1 MSNRVSRQA
10 SRSVFTLVSV
20 ISIAAALSGC
30 STLGSAFGDPI
41 VTGSAS
47 TNTSANMNQSMPQ
60 VLYAQA
66 SSTGKYL
73 PPANI
78 GRRGAVNNTPFATA
92 AIPPSTGQGGA
103 VITQDLPAL
112 IASPTL
118 GSTQTMPAQ
127 TIATPIPVAQKPASI
142 QASTAPKLTLVAKN
156 SYTHI
161 IESGESLYT
170 IARKYQ
176 VTTDAVVL
184 ANGLPSPDKIFVG
197 QKIVIPGRP
206 DDLEKK
212 KQAAIVAEANAKTVT
227 IQAPRRTLPR
237 KLETPSVQ
245 VAKAETARVVPATPA
260 SQPQVSNA
268 KFRWPL
274 SGKVISNFS
283 ASDSTGINIGAVEG
297 AAIRAAGSG
306 SVIYVGSAVEG
317 YGNLILIKHD
327 SGYVSAYAHLSQITV
342 AKGDA
347 VMRGDAIGLVG
358 MTGSV
363 STPQLHFELRKGA
376 TPVDPMPLLAS

>member
-1 MSNRVSRQA
+1 MSNRVSKQA
-10 SRSVFTLVSV
+10 FRGVLALVSV
-20 ISIAAALSGC
+20 TAMATFLSGC

-47 TNTSANMNQSMPQ
+47 TITTTNLNQSMPQ
-60 VLYAQA
+60 VVTAQA
-66 SSTGKYL
+66 GSSGKYL
-73 PPANI
+73 PPADI
-78 GRRGAVNNTPFATA
+78 GRGGARSNNMFVTA
-92 AIPPSTGQGGA
+92 AIPSNTGQGGT
-103 VITQDLPAL
+103 VFTQDLPVL
-112 IASPTL
+112 TASPAL
-118 GSTQTMPAQ
+118 GSTQIMPAQ
-127 TIATPIPVAQKPASI
+127 TNVTPVKLATRPAPV
-142 QASTAPKLTLVAKN
+142 QATSAPKLTLVAQN

-170 IARKYQ
+170 IARKYH

-184 ANGLPSPDKIFVG
+184 ANGLSSPDKIFVG

-206 DDLEKK
+206 DELAQK
-212 KQAAIVAEANAKTVT
+212 KQAAAVAEAKAKTVPLT
-227 IQAPRRTLPR
+227 APRRTLPR
-237 KLETPSVQ
+237 SQ
-245 VAKAETARVVPATPA
+245 VASVETARVIPATPA
-260 SQPQVSNA
+260 TQPQVSNA

-283 ASDSTGINIGAVEG
+283 ASDNTGINIGASEG

-306 SVIYVGSAVEG
+306 TIIYVGSAVEG
-317 YGNLILIKHD
+317 YGNLILIKHE

-342 AKGDA
+342 TKGDT
-347 VMRGDAIGLVG
+347 VMRGDAIGLAG

>member
-1 MSNRVSRQA
+1 
-10 SRSVFTLVSV
+10 
-20 ISIAAALSGC
+20 
-30 STLGSAFGDPI
+30 
-41 VTGSAS
+41 
-47 TNTSANMNQSMPQ
+47 
-60 VLYAQA
+60 
-66 SSTGKYL
+66 
-73 PPANI
+73 
-78 GRRGAVNNTPFATA
+78 
-92 AIPPSTGQGGA
+92 
-103 VITQDLPAL
+103 
-112 IASPTL
+112 
-118 GSTQTMPAQ
+118 MPAQ
-127 TIATPIPVAQKPASI
+127 TTATPISVAAKPANI
-142 QASTAPKLTLVAKN
+142 QPPSAPKLTLVAQN

-170 IARKYQ
+170 IARKYN

-184 ANGLPSPDKIFVG
+184 ANGLSSPDKIFVG

-206 DDLEKK
+206 DELEKNK
-212 KQAAIVAEANAKTVT
+212 LAAASADAKAKNVAAI
-227 IQAPRRTLPR
+227 APKRTLPK
-237 KLETPSVQ
+237 KLAPATSL
-245 VAKAETARVVPATPA
+245 VAKAEATQVIPSTPA

-274 SGKVISNFS
+274 SGKVISDFS

-317 YGNLILIKHD
+317 YGNLILIKHE

-342 AKGDA
+342 TKGDT
-347 VMRGDAIGLVG
+347 VMRGDAIGLAG

-363 STPQLHFELRKGA
+363 SSPQLHFELRKGA